1 MSHAPHILI
10 IEDDIRLLDLINEY
24 LTQHGFT
31 ISTATTGTIGVQKI
45 YQLQPDLVILDMMLP
60 EKDGFSVCREVRAN
74 YQGLIMILTAIEDDI
89 DQVAG
94 LEAGAD
100 DYVIKPVQPRV
111 LLARIKALLRR
122 QTMVKATPDANSL
135 QFGQL
140 SINTANRSVHLAEA
154 ELNLTTAEFD
164 LLHLLAQHAGQ
175 VLSRDTLLNETRGIQ
190 YDGVDRSIDFKIA
203 NLRKKLNDDATN
215 PRHILTVRGQG
226 YLFVAESWT

>member
-1 MSHAPHILI
+1 MSHAHHILI

-24 LTQHGFT
+24 LTQHGFR

-122 QTMVKATPDANSL
+122 QTMVKATPTTNSL

-154 ELNLTTAEFD
+154 ELSLTTAEFD